1 MSILDADILFLFFQ
15 YIFQI
20 LNVHFFEFCR
30 CNYIDGIA
38 PFENMPDNLPVQV
51 VGRYVDQD
59 DMVMTDIW
67 VDKEGVFFELGYE
80 FDRAGFL
87 R

>member
-1 MSILDADILFLFFQ
+1 MTYTVKDLKNLI
-15 YIFQI
+15 
-20 LNVHFFEFCR
+20 
-30 CNYIDGIA
+30 
-38 PFENMPDNLPVQV
+38 ENMPDNLPIQV
-51 VGRYVDQD
+51 VGRYVNQD
-59 DMVMTDIW
+59 DMVMTDVW